1 MTSPFRQLH
10 HICLVVHDI
19 DAAIAYFDTLDQ
31 AGVVWMCRQTKPLPS

>member
-19 DAAIAYFDTLDQ
+19 DAAIAYYEGLGIGPWQDYPRSASSPT
-31 AGVVWMCRQTKPLPS
+31 